1 MIRAFLRGAVLSRI
15 TLYHNPSCSKSRGA
29 KEILE
34 ARGADFE
41 VVEYLESP
49 LSAAE
54 VEALLTL
61 IGGEPA
67 VLVRKDSHFKELGLD
82 ADDYQS
88 AGAVAAL
95 LAEHPKLMQRPVAV
109 LGDRAV
115 IARPSELVEEL
126 L

>member
-1 MIRAFLRGAVLSRI
+1 LQESPVLSQI

-34 ARGADFE
+34 ARGADFD
-41 VVEYLESP
+41 VVEYLQTP
-49 LSAAE
+49 LSVAGI
-54 VEALLTL
+54 EALLRL
-61 IGGEPA
+61 LDGDPA
-67 VLVRKDSHFKELGLD
+67 DLVRNDSHFKELGLN

-88 AGAVAAL
+88 AEAVAAL

-109 LGDRAV
+109 RGDRAV
-115 IARPSELVEEL
+115 IARPAELVETL